1 MKTARLTRE
10 QKIDQSVVDILNKM
24 FEIAGH
30 PVTYE
35 DIKDRKDAWYRDWT
49 MTVEQ
54 AEEWQS
60 WGTEYLRKHLKLRK
74 ATAERQMMW
83 TNVQWGLR
91 YSNYGESQDHGQTKL
106 I

>member
-1 MKTARLTRE
+1 
-10 QKIDQSVVDILNKM
+10 M

-54 AEEWQS
+54 AEEWKS